1 MDITSGAVYAPLFKF
16 HDNLSEV
23 QAIFCVDQ
31 QKMNMLSLFG
41 DYTIDE
47 LDTLPLAADIHEYM
61 DKQTREHLRKLP
73 LDFMRY
79 WQTIDNDSSA
89 MTQSVGPGHLS
100 VMRVRAEKL
109 QRSIMVTDRHDNV
122 VTVNFRKS
130 A

>member
-1 MDITSGAVYAPLFKF
+1 MDITSGVAYVPLFKF
-16 HDNLSEV
+16 NDNLTEV

>member
-1 MDITSGAVYAPLFKF
+1 MDITSGVAYVPLFKF
-16 HDNLSEV
+16 NDNLTEV
-23 QAIFCVDQ
+23 QAVFCVDQ
-31 QKMNMLSLFG
+31 QKRNMLSLFG
-41 DYTIDE
+41 DYSLQE
-47 LDTLPLAADIHEYM
+47 LDTLPLASDIHAFM
-61 DKQTREHLRKLP
+61 DKQTREQLRNLP
-73 LDFMRY
+73 LDFVRY

-122 VTVNFRKS
+122 VMVNFRKS

>member
-16 HDNLSEV
+16 HDNLSKV

-109 QRSIMVTDRHDNV
+109 QRSIMVTYRHDNV